1 MPRVCQGSKTLVQKS
16 TIDTFEKSTL
26 LGASQEGSIIFLFV
40 CLFFCLLVFCLF
52 VCTYVLFDVGLVG
65 ATPAHVP
72 LLGPP
77 GVPMRQTPVPFAPLT
92 SPHHPHRAVLTHDEH
107 VVSCSHVYVL
117 TSPGYLYISHAFVL
131 TGQRASNVGL
141 TCREASVP
149 LRPQL
154 GWTHGGAQGQPHCSH
169 PRRCLPTAG

>member
-1 MPRVCQGSKTLVQKS
+1 MPRVCQGSKTLVQKNI
-16 TIDTFEKSTL
+16 IDTFKKSTCWVRVKRVL
-26 LGASQEGSIIFLFV
+26 LFSCLFV
-40 CLFFCLLVFCLF
+40 CLFLCLLVFCLF

-117 TSPGYLYISHAFVL
+117 TSPGYLLYRMRSF
-131 TGQRASNVGL
+131 
-141 TCREASVP
+141 
-149 LRPQL
+149 
-154 GWTHGGAQGQPHCSH
+154 
-169 PRRCLPTAG
+169 